1 MLTTD
6 PLKKHST
13 ELVKTYT
20 HILLLQ
26 TFCVIKFVCES
37 FWADCKNYE
46 KKGLESRLTQKPMS
60 LQETALY
67 LRAGVKLNSYRVQ
80 NYTVADST
88 KKLQTF

>member
-37 FWADCKNYE
+37 F
-46 KKGLESRLTQKPMS
+46 
-60 LQETALY
+60 
-67 LRAGVKLNSYRVQ
+67 
-80 NYTVADST
+80 
-88 KKLQTF
+88 